1 MRLQQI
7 IRHEANYMLRQNPKV
22 VLMLFLIPLLYTL
35 LFGFAYSANVVKHIP
50 TVIYDQD
57 QTPASFALLQAFAD
71 SERYKIVAQVS
82 SQEEMEQFLYEDEA
96 LVALVIPP
104 KFSQDIKLGN
114 SSQVMVTINTPNL
127 MFSNSIL
134 GTFPEIIQTVSA
146 GMGQKSLEGLSQMP
160 SQALATAAPIRL
172 ALRVLNNPTLS
183 YNNFMLPGLG
193 ANGLQLAIMLSIC
206 YIFTREYATIGQWK
220 ETSAPLITLGKMLPY
235 WIFSMIS
242 FIISLWAAIQVFS
255 VPFRGDVGSLLLIGS
270 AFTFAIV
277 NVGAFFSV
285 IAPNEVAS
293 VQLPMLYIM
302 PAFLFSNYSWP
313 ALAMN
318 EFSHLFSA
326 ILPLTYAADTIRD
339 ILLAGYAPSLVTNA
353 AILFAFGSLLFLIT
367 SCIFSLR
374 RKKLLRTSKEEVLL

>member
-1 MRLQQI
+1 MKLQQI
-7 IRHEANYMLRQNPKV
+7 IRHEANYMLRHNPKV

-35 LFGFAYSANVVKHIP
+35 LFGFAYSTNVVKYIP

-82 SQEEMEQFLYEDEA
+82 TQEEMEQYLYDDEA

-104 KFSQDIKLGN
+104 KFSQDIKLGK

-127 MFSNSIL
+127 MFSNSIM
-134 GTFPEIIQTVSA
+134 GTFPEILQTVST

-160 SQALATAAPIRL
+160 NQALATAAPIRL

-206 YIFTREYATIGQWK
+206 YIFTREYATISQWK
-220 ETSAPLITLGKMLPY
+220 DTSAPLITFGKLLPY

-242 FIISLWAAIQVFS
+242 FLMYLWVAIEVFY
-255 VPFRGDVGSLLLIGS
+255 VPFRGDISSLLLIGS

-277 NVGAFFSV
+277 NLGAFFSV
-285 IAPNEVAS
+285 IAPNQVAS
-293 VQLPMLYIM
+293 VQLPMLYIL

-313 ALAMN
+313 TFAMN
-318 EFSHLFSA
+318 EFSQIFSA
-326 ILPLTYAADTIRD
+326 VLPLTYAADTIRD
-339 ILLAGYAPSLVTNA
+339 IVLAGYAPSLLTNA

-367 SCIFSLR
+367 SYIFFLR
-374 RKKLLRTSKEEVLL
+374 RKKLLRPSKEEVLL

>member
-7 IRHEANYMLRQNPKV
+7 IRHEVNYMLRQNPKV

-82 SQEEMEQFLYEDEA
+82 SQEEMEQYLYEDEA
-96 LVALVIPP
+96 FVALVIPP

-114 SSQVMVTINTPNL
+114 SSQIMVTINTPNL

-160 SQALATAAPIRL
+160 SQALVTAAPIRL

-220 ETSAPLITLGKMLPY
+220 ETSAPLITLGKLLPY

-242 FIISLWAAIQVFS
+242 FTMSLWAAIQVFS
-255 VPFRGDVGSLLLIGS
+255 VPFRGDVSNLLLIGS

-318 EFSHLFSA
+318 EFSQLFSA

-353 AILFAFGSLLFLIT
+353 AILFAFGSLLFLTT
-367 SCIFSLR
+367 SYIFSLR

>member
-1 MRLQQI
+1 MKLQQI
-7 IRHEANYMLRQNPKV
+7 IRHEANYMLRHNPKV
-22 VLMLFLIPLLYTL
+22 VLMLFLIPILYTL
-35 LFGFAYSANVVKHIP
+35 LFGFAYSTSVVKNIP

-82 SQEEMEQFLYEDEA
+82 TQEELEQYLYDDEA

-114 SSQVMVTINTPNL
+114 SSQVMVTINSPNL

-134 GTFPEIIQTVSA
+134 GTFPEIVQTVST
-146 GMGQKSLEGLSQMP
+146 GMGQKSLESLSQMP
-160 SQALATAAPIRL
+160 NQALATAAPIRL

-206 YIFTREYATIGQWK
+206 YIFTREYATISQWK
-220 ETSAPLITLGKMLPY
+220 DTSAPLITFGKLLPY
-235 WIFSMIS
+235 WFFSMIS
-242 FIISLWAAIQVFS
+242 FFMYLWIAIEVFY
-255 VPFRGDVGSLLLIGS
+255 VPFRGDIGSLLLIGS

-277 NVGAFFSV
+277 NIGAFFSV
-285 IAPNEVAS
+285 IAPNQVAS
-293 VQLPMLYIM
+293 VQLPMLYIL

-313 ALAMN
+313 TFAMN
-318 EFSHLFSA
+318 EFSQIFSA

-339 ILLAGYAPSLVTNA
+339 ILLAGYAPSLLTNA
-353 AILFAFGSLLFLIT
+353 AILFAFGSLLFLTT
-367 SCIFSLR
+367 SYIFSLR
-374 RKKLLRTSKEEVLL
+374 RKKLLHPSKEEVLL

>member
-1 MRLQQI
+1 MKIQQI
-7 IRHEANYMLRQNPKV
+7 IRYEVNYMFHQNPKV
-22 VLMLFLIPLLYTL
+22 VRMLFLIPLLYTL
-35 LFGFAYSANVVKHIP
+35 LFGFAYSTNVVKQIP

-57 QTPASFALLQAFAD
+57 HTPASFALLQAFAD

-82 SQEEMEQFLYEDEA
+82 TQEEMEQYLYEDEA
-96 LVALVIPP
+96 IVALSIPP
-104 KFSQDIKLGN
+104 KFSQDVKLGN

-160 SQALATAAPIRL
+160 NQALATAAPIRL

-206 YIFTREYATIGQWK
+206 YIFTREYAGIHLWK
-220 ETSAPLITLGKMLPY
+220 ETSAPLITLGKLLPY
-235 WIFSMIS
+235 WIFSIIS
-242 FIISLWAAIQVFS
+242 FMLSIWAAIQVFF
-255 VPFRGDVGSLLLIGS
+255 VPFRGDIGSLLLIGS

-313 ALAMN
+313 TLAMN
-318 EFSHLFSA
+318 EFSQLFSA
-326 ILPLTYAADTIRD
+326 ILPLTYATDTIRD
-339 ILLAGYAPSLVTNA
+339 ILLAGYAPSLITNA

-374 RKKLLRTSKEEVLL
+374 RKKLCTSKEEVLL